1 MFENRHVPRI
11 GKYDNVLC
19 VFEKNQ
25 EDEMGGVGEHPYYMV
40 RRQKRLLPTHKKWI
54 KIRYPNIIEKGIC
67 DDANAITHGV
77 GLGPAWVKEI
87 TSVYL
92 VSSVNFLKICLI
104 LIYEY
109 HLKFCGPSKTTKYC
123 QIWHI

>member
-25 EDEMGGVGEHPYYMV
+25 EDEMGGAGEHPYYMV

-67 DDANAITHGV
+67 DDANAIH
-77 GLGPAWVKEI
+77 AWSRFRASMGKGNHFSLPDEQREFFENLFNI
-87 TSVYL
+87 DL
-92 VSSVNFLKICLI
+92 
-104 LIYEY
+104 
-109 HLKFCGPSKTTKYC
+109 
-123 QIWHI
+123 